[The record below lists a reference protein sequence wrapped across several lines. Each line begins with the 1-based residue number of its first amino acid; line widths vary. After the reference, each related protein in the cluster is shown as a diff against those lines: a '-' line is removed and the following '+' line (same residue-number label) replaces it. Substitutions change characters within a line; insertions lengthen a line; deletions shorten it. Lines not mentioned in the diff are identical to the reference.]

1 MDKQDL
7 FEAFFSVIVHGNGKE
22 IADFF
27 NEQLNMGKKS
37 EKDLKFLIQSLQL
50 YRQNDMVYEHKEIFK
65 TFIELARK
73 ELEKI

>member
-7 FEAFFSVIVHGNGKE
+7 FEAFFSVIEHGNGKK

-27 NEQLNMGKKS
+27 NEQLNMAKQN
-37 EKDLKFLIQSLQL
+37 EEDLKFLIQSLQL

>member
-7 FEAFFSVIVHGNGKE
+7 FEAFFSVIEHGNGKE

-27 NEQLNMGKKS
+27 NEQLNMVKKN

-50 YRQNDMVYEHKEIFK
+50 YKQNDMVYEHKEIFK
-65 TFIELARK
+65 TFIELVRR
-73 ELEKI
+73 ELD

>member
-7 FEAFFSVIVHGNGKE
+7 FEAFFSVIKHGNGKE
-22 IADFF
+22 VADFF
-27 NEQLNMGKKS
+27 NEQLNMGKKN

-65 TFIELARK
+65 TFVELARK